1 MGWIDTTLNY
11 TIPPIIFIV
20 FGYWFYK
27 MFNPMFEGL
36 GGAFG
41 GLWGKVKGEE
51 QESQKITNI
60 TYE

>member
-1 MGWIDTTLNY
+1 MGWIDTILNY

-20 FGYWFYK
+20 LGYWLYK
-27 MFNPMFEGL
+27 MFKPMFEGL
-36 GGAFG
+36 GGAIG

-51 QESQKITNI
+51 QESQKIKNI